1 MKSSE
6 RIINSDMA
14 KKEQESVDWL
24 IGRARSAAGYRNNII
39 NNSDRSRSSTV
50 IGKMYFFIYDPKH
63 KDKLPIYDKFPLV
76 FPIERYPDGFLG
88 LNLHYLNTNERSA
101 LLNRLTEYRTNNKY
115 NETTKLR
122 LSYDLLAST
131 KSLNSLMRPC
141 IKRYL
146 FTQVRSNFIEITA
159 NEWSNAINLPVQN
172 FVTKS

>member
-1 MKSSE
+1 
-6 RIINSDMA
+6 MA

>member
-1 MKSSE
+1 ME
-6 RIINSDMA
+6 RIINSGMA
-14 KKEQESVDWL
+14 KKEQESVDWF
-24 IGRARSAAGYRNNII
+24 IGRARSATGYRNNII
-39 NNSDRSRSSTV
+39 NKTDRSRSSTV
-50 IGKMYFFIYDPKH
+50 IGKMYFFFYDPKH

-88 LNLHYLNTNERSA
+88 LNLHYLSPNEREA
-101 LLNRLTEYRTNNKY
+101 LLNRLTDYRTNNKY

-141 IKRYL
+141 VKRYL

-159 NEWSNAINLPVQN
+159 NEWSNAINLPVQM